1 MNLPNTMFGIAEFN
15 TSDFGSG
22 WPIDPGNEV
31 DGKNQT
37 LCYYKGLNEDWETG
51 YTRRQSWWNVFAA
64 KLGFVLAFQVSSEYP
79 NVEFDYFVL
88 F

>member
-1 MNLPNTMFGIAEFN
+1 MFAITEFN

-37 LCYYKGLNEDWETG
+37 LCYYKGLNEGWEAE
-51 YTRRQSWWNVFAA
+51 YTRRQGWWNVFAA
-64 KLGFVLAFQVSSEYP
+64 KLGFVLAFQVGLEYST
-79 NVEFDYFVL
+79 VEFDCDFKSI
-88 F
+88 